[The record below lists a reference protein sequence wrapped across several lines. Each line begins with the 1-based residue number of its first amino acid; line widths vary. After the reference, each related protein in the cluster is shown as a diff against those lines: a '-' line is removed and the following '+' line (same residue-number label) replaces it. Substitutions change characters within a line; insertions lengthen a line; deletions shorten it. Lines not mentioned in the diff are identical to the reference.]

1 MSNVSMKAMLEAGVH
16 FGHQT
21 SRWNPKMGRFIFG
34 ERNGVHILDLQKT
47 AKELKKACA
56 FIKEESKKGAKFL
69 FVGTKKQAQ
78 EAIQTEAARCGAYCI
93 HEKWL
98 GGTLTNFQT
107 VKKSVERLNELEKW
121 EASGV
126 FKAIS
131 KKEASRLNKEM
142 LRLQKLLG
150 GIRDMKVLPDVV
162 FVIDP
167 VDTAGAVRESHALGI
182 PVVAVCDTNADPDM
196 ISVPIP
202 GNDDAARS
210 IKLFC
215 AAIADSIL
223 EGRAEVEAVKT
234 AEEQPAENPVMAQAF
249 ESAMLAAENAEPA
262 AVEEVAVEEVVKAD
276 EKVNEAAEEAKEE
289 AVAEEAKEEAVA
301 EEAKEEEKTAKKKTA
316 AKKPAAKKT
325 TASKAKKTVKAKAK
339 AEAET
344 EEVPKAEAKEEAPA
358 EEAK

>member
-56 FIKEESKKGAKFL
+56 FVKEESKKGAKFL

-78 EAIQTEAARCGAYCI
+78 EAIKSEAERCGAYCI
-93 HEKWL
+93 SEKWL

-107 VKKSVERLNELEKW
+107 VKKSIERMNELEKW

-131 KKEASRLNKEM
+131 KKEASRLTKE
-142 LRLQKLLG
+142 LARLQKLLG

-167 VDTAGAVRESHALGI
+167 VDTMGAVRESHVLGI
-182 PVVAVCDTNADPDM
+182 PVVAVCDTNADPDL
-196 ISVPIP
+196 ISLPVP

-215 AAIADSIL
+215 GAIADSIL
-223 EGRAEVEAVKT
+223 EGRAEVEAAKT
-234 AEEQPAENPVMAQAF
+234 TEAAPADPENPTMAKAF
-249 ESAMLAAENAEPA
+249 ESAMLEAEKAEEAQAAQTAPV
-262 AVEEVAVEEVVKAD
+262 VEVVEEVV
-276 EKVNEAAEEAKEE
+276 VEEAPVAEVKEE
-289 AVAEEAKEEAVA
+289 A
-301 EEAKEEEKTAKKKTA
+301 EEKPAKKAAAKKTTTKKTTAKKTTETKT
-316 AKKPAAKKT
+316 AAKKT
-325 TASKAKKTVKAKAK
+325 TAKKTTTKAKKAD
-339 AEAET
+339 
-344 EEVPKAEAKEEAPA
+344 AKEET
-358 EEAK
+358 K

>member
-1 MSNVSMKAMLEAGVH
+1 MKSMLEAGVH

-21 SRWNPKMGRFIFG
+21 SRWNPKMSRFIFG

-56 FIKEESKKGAKFL
+56 FVKEEAKKGSKFL

-78 EAIQTEAARCGAYCI
+78 EAIATEAARADVYCI

-107 VKKSVERLNELEKW
+107 VKKSIERMNELEKW

-131 KKEASRLNKEM
+131 KKEASRLSKE
-142 LRLQKLLG
+142 LNRLQKLLG
-150 GIRDMKVLPDVV
+150 GIREMKVLPDVV

-167 VDTAGAVRESHALGI
+167 VDTAGAVRESHVLGI
-182 PVVAVCDTNADPDM
+182 PVVAVCDTNCDPDL
-196 ISVPIP
+196 IDVPVP

-215 AAIADSIL
+215 AAIADAVL
-223 EGRAEVEAVKT
+223 EGRAEAEAAKQPAPAAA
-234 AEEQPAENPVMAQAF
+234 AEEGDAAPANPAMAQAF
-249 ESAMLAAENAEPA
+249 ESIMLAG
-262 AVEEVAVEEVVKAD
+262 
-276 EKVNEAAEEAKEE
+276 EKAEEAKAEVKEE
-289 AVAEEAKEEAVA
+289 VKEETKAEEMKEEAAPA
-301 EEAKEEEKTAKKKTA
+301 EEKKAKTAKKTT

-325 TASKAKKTVKAKAK
+325 TAKKTEGTAKKTTAKKAVKAEEK
-339 AEAET
+339 AE
-344 EEVPKAEAKEEAPA
+344 EAKEEAAA
-358 EEAK
+358 ETK

>member
-21 SRWNPKMGRFIFG
+21 SRWNPKMSRFIFG

-56 FIKEESKKGAKFL
+56 FVKEESKKGAKFL

-78 EAIQTEAARCGAYCI
+78 EAIKTEAERCGAYCI
-93 HEKWL
+93 SEKWL

-107 VKKSVERLNELEKW
+107 VKKSIERMNELEKW
-121 EASGV
+121 ESSGV

-131 KKEASRLNKEM
+131 KKEASRLTKE
-142 LRLQKLLG
+142 LNRLQKLLG

-167 VDTAGAVRESHALGI
+167 VDTMGAVRESHVLGI
-182 PVVAVCDTNADPDM
+182 PVVAVCDTNADPDL
-196 ISVPIP
+196 ISLPVP

-215 AAIADSIL
+215 GAIADSIL
-223 EGRAEVEAVKT
+223 EGKAEVEAVKET
-234 AEEQPAENPVMAQAF
+234 NAGDQVAAAENPAMAQAF
-249 ESAMLAAENAEPA
+249 ENAMLAS
-262 AVEEVAVEEVVKAD
+262 EET
-276 EKVNEAAEEAKEE
+276 KEE
-289 AVAEEAKEEAVA
+289 TPAEVAEETVEEAPAKEA
-301 EEAKEEEKTAKKKTA
+301 EEKPAKKTATKKTA
-316 AKKPAAKKT
+316 AKKTTAKKEEDTEEKPAKKTAAKKT
-325 TASKAKKTVKAKAK
+325 AAKKTASKTTKKAD
-339 AEAET
+339 
-344 EEVPKAEAKEEAPA
+344 KED
-358 EEAK
+358 K

>member
-69 FVGTKKQAQ
+69 FVGTKKQSQ
-78 EAIQTEAARCGAYCI
+78 EAIQAESARCGAFCI

-107 VKKSVERLNELEKW
+107 VKKSIERMNELEKW
-121 EASGV
+121 ENSGV

-131 KKEASRLNKEM
+131 KKEASRLSKE
-142 LRLQKLLG
+142 LARLQKLLG

-167 VDTAGAVRESHALGI
+167 VDTMGAVRESHVLGI

-196 ISVPIP
+196 ITMPIP

-215 AAIADSIL
+215 AAVADSIL
-223 EGRAEVEAVKT
+223 EGRAEVEANKT
-234 AEEQPAENPVMAQAF
+234 AENQPAENPVMAQAF
-249 ESAMLAAENAEPA
+249 ETAMLKGEEEAKAEDVKVEV
-262 AVEEVAVEEVVKAD
+262 VEEVTEAKAEKPAKEVK
-276 EKVNEAAEEAKEE
+276 EEAK
-289 AVAEEAKEEAVA
+289 AEEKP
-301 EEAKEEEKTAKKKTA
+301 AKKAA
-316 AKKPAAKKT
+316 AKKPAAKTATKTTTKKTATTKTAAKT
-325 TASKAKKTVKAKAK
+325 TAKKTTTKTKK
-339 AEAET
+339 AEVKEKAET
-344 EEVPKAEAKEEAPA
+344 K
-358 EEAK
+358 

>member
-1 MSNVSMKAMLEAGVH
+1 MKAMLEAGVH

-56 FIKEESKKGAKFL
+56 FVKEESKKGAKFL

-78 EAIQTEAARCGAYCI
+78 EAIKAEAERAGAYCI
-93 HEKWL
+93 SEKWL

-107 VKKSVERLNELEKW
+107 VKKSIERMNELEKW
-121 EASGV
+121 ESSGV

-131 KKEASRLNKEM
+131 KKEASRLTKE
-142 LRLQKLLG
+142 LARLQKLLG

-167 VDTAGAVRESHALGI
+167 VDTMGAVRESHVLGI
-182 PVVAVCDTNADPDM
+182 PVVAVCDTNADPDL
-196 ISVPIP
+196 ISLPIP

-215 AAIADSIL
+215 GAIADSIL
-223 EGRAEVEAVKT
+223 EGRAEANPVQAEAET
-234 AEEQPAENPVMAQAF
+234 PAAENPTMAKAF
-249 ESAMLAAENAEPA
+249 ESAMLEAEKTEEAKAEEAPA
-262 AVEEVAVEEVVKAD
+262 TEVVEEVVVV
-276 EKVNEAAEEAKEE
+276 EEAPAAEVKEEAK
-289 AVAEEAKEEAVA
+289 AEEKS
-301 EEAKEEEKTAKKKTA
+301 AKKVA

-325 TASKAKKTVKAKAK
+325 TAKKEVKAEEKPAKKPAAKKPAAKKTTAAKTTKKAD
-339 AEAET
+339 
-344 EEVPKAEAKEEAPA
+344 KEE
-358 EEAK
+358 K

>member
-56 FIKEESKKGAKFL
+56 FIKEESKKGSKFL

-78 EAIQTEAARCGAYCI
+78 EAIQAESARCGAYCI

-107 VKKSVERLNELEKW
+107 VKKSIERMNELEKW

-131 KKEASRLNKEM
+131 KKEASRLTKE
-142 LRLQKLLG
+142 LARLQKLLG

-167 VDTAGAVRESHALGI
+167 VDTMGAVRESHVLGI
-182 PVVAVCDTNADPDM
+182 PVVAVCDTNADPDLITM
-196 ISVPIP
+196 PIP

-215 AAIADSIL
+215 AAVADSIL
-223 EGRAEVEAVKT
+223 EGRAEVEAVKA
-234 AEEQPAENPVMAQAF
+234 AENQPAENPVMAQAF
-249 ESAMLAAENAEPA
+249 ETAMLKTEEAPKTEEVKAEP
-262 AVEEVAVEEVVKAD
+262 VK
-276 EKVNEAAEEAKEE
+276 EEAKAEKPAD
-289 AVAEEAKEEAVA
+289 AVAEE
-301 EEAKEEEKTAKKKTA
+301 
-316 AKKPAAKKT
+316 KPAAKKT
-325 TASKAKKTVKAKAK
+325 TAKKTTTKKATAEKPAAKKTTAKTTASKTTAKKTTKTKK
-339 AEAET
+339 AEEK
-344 EEVPKAEAKEEAPA
+344 EEVADAK
-358 EEAK
+358 

>member
-1 MSNVSMKAMLEAGVH
+1 MSNVSMKSMLEAGVH

-56 FIKEESKKGAKFL
+56 FVKEESKKGAKFL

-78 EAIQTEAARCGAYCI
+78 EAIRAEAARCGAFCI
-93 HEKWL
+93 SEKWL

-107 VKKSVERLNELEKW
+107 VKKSIERMNELEKW

-131 KKEASRLNKEM
+131 KKEASRLTKE
-142 LRLQKLLG
+142 LARLQKLLG

-167 VDTAGAVRESHALGI
+167 VDTMGAVRESHVLGL
-182 PVVAVCDTNADPDM
+182 PVVAVCDTNADPDL
-196 ISVPIP
+196 ISLPIP

-215 AAIADSIL
+215 GAIADSIL
-223 EGRAEVEAVKT
+223 EGKAEVEAVKA
-234 AEEQPAENPVMAQAF
+234 AEQTPAENPVMVDAF
-249 ESAMLAAENAEPA
+249 ESAMLAAEAAEQAAQEPTGDVAEIKAEVKAAQEMGEVLAEQAEAEEKEEKPAKKAAAKKPA
-262 AVEEVAVEEVVKAD
+262 A
-276 EKVNEAAEEAKEE
+276 AK
-289 AVAEEAKEEAVA
+289 KT
-301 EEAKEEEKTAKKKTA
+301 TAKKAAEKAEEKEEKPAKKVA

-325 TASKAKKTVKAKAK
+325 AAKTTKKADK
-339 AEAET
+339 
-344 EEVPKAEAKEEAPA
+344 EAK
-358 EEAK
+358 

>member
-1 MSNVSMKAMLEAGVH
+1 MSNVSMKSMLEAGVH

-21 SRWNPKMGRFIFG
+21 SRWNPKMSRYIFG

-47 AKELKKACA
+47 AKELKKAYA
-56 FIKEESKKGAKFL
+56 FVKEESKKGSKFL

-78 EAIQTEAARCGAYCI
+78 EAIQSEAARCGAYCI

-107 VKKSVERLNELEKW
+107 VKKSIERMNELEKW
-121 EASGV
+121 EGSGV

-131 KKEASRLNKEM
+131 KKEASRLTKE
-142 LRLQKLLG
+142 LNRLQKLLG

-167 VDTAGAVRESHALGI
+167 VDTAGAVRESRVLGI
-182 PVVAVCDTNADPDM
+182 PVVAVCDTNSDPDL
-196 ISVPIP
+196 INWPIP

-215 AAIADSIL
+215 AAVADAVL
-223 EGRAEVEAVKT
+223 EGRAEVEPKQAAQA
-234 AEEQPAENPVMAQAF
+234 AEEEGEKAPVNPAMANAF
-249 ESAMLAAENAEPA
+249 ESAMLSGEK
-262 AVEEVAVEEVVKAD
+262 EEVTEEVKA
-276 EKVNEAAEEAKEE
+276 EVAAAEEAADLVKKAEKVE
-289 AVAEEAKEEAVA
+289 AAKEE
-301 EEAKEEEKTAKKKTA
+301 KKA

-325 TASKAKKTVKAKAK
+325 TTKKTVKA
-339 AEAET
+339 E
-344 EEVPKAEAKEEAPA
+344 KEEEPA
-358 EEAK
+358 EKKTAAKKTTAAKKPAAEKKAAAEKPAAKKTTAKKASK

>member
-56 FIKEESKKGAKFL
+56 FIKEETKKGAKFL

-78 EAIQTEAARCGAYCI
+78 EAIQAEAARCGAYCI

-131 KKEASRLNKEM
+131 KKEASRLTKEM
-142 LRLQKLLG
+142 QRLQKLLG

-167 VDTAGAVRESHALGI
+167 VDTAGAVRESHTLGI

-196 ISVPIP
+196 IDVPVP

-215 AAIADSIL
+215 GAIADSIL
-223 EGRAEVEAVKT
+223 EARAEMEAVNKPAEA
-234 AEEQPAENPVMAQAF
+234 AEEGKPVENPVMAQAF
-249 ESAMLAAENAEPA
+249 ESAMLAGEKAAQEAEA
-262 AVEEVAVEEVVKAD
+262 K
-276 EKVNEAAEEAKEE
+276 AAEAPKAKEE
-289 AVAEEAKEEAVA
+289 KAEEVKA
-301 EEAKEEEKTAKKKTA
+301 EEPAEKKVKKAA

-325 TASKAKKTVKAKAK
+325 TAKTKKAAK
-339 AEAET
+339 AET
-344 EEVPKAEAKEEAPA
+344 EEVKAEEAPA